1 MISIMWAVD
10 KDFSRGA
17 EVFSLS
23 HWKRDVTLGLKYCE
37 KGLSTPVEK
46 RYQILMKQEMSKC
59 LL

>member
-10 KDFSRGA
+10 KDFSRDA

-46 RYQILMKQEMSKC
+46 RYTDFDEAGDV
-59 LL
+59 